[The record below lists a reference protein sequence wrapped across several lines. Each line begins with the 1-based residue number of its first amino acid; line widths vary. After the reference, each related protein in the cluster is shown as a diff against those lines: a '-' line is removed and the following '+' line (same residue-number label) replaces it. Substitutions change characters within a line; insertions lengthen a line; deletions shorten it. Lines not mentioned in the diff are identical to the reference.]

1 MGLHQAPFLFD
12 LPYDLSMQKSDS
24 QARPV
29 NLAIR
34 VLDGE
39 VKLHGGEP
47 IILLKGEIIV
57 PPGMDGEPV
66 LVRFLARD
74 ARPET
79 YERLLEMDR
88 LVLFRS
94 CIKYDAPELGMDV
107 WETNDY
113 TWIDAESEVSLQG
126 CLCRVV
132 IKTTG
137 GRERAHGDLLMP
149 DEAVR
154 LKTAEDLEAFAAR
167 HMAQSIDGVENNANC
182 LLRLYSPKTKE
193 VMPSWVYAAR
203 LEEQRETAS
212 GVKFFSVPAPF
223 EQTWKEAFVDGKQS
237 SGWPRIV
244 AAALGVTVGKLSAEH
259 EGMVE
264 LLKKDLEDG
273 QIVVEAIPGQ
283 RVRSVTGSS
292 SVRRDS
298 TVAQAAQACDEN
310 GEHRFVPMTVVL
322 QVGGARH
329 ESMMSAVLYQAV
341 PDVGYERF
349 SSKTIRTKHIP

>member
-1 MGLHQAPFLFD
+1 
-12 LPYDLSMQKSDS
+12 MQKSDS

-39 VKLHGGEP
+39 VKLHGSEP

-57 PPGMDGEPV
+57 PPGMDGKPV
-66 LVRFLARD
+66 LVRFLARN
-74 ARPET
+74 AHPEAV
-79 YERLLEMDR
+79 ERLLEVDR
-88 LVLFRS
+88 LVLFRN
-94 CIKYDAPELGMDV
+94 CVKYQALESGVDL
-107 WETNDY
+107 WETY
-113 TWIDAESEVSLQG
+113 EYSWIDAESEIALQG

-137 GRERAHGDLLMP
+137 GRERPYGDLLMP
-149 DEAVR
+149 DKAVR
-154 LKTAEDLEAFAAR
+154 LRTAEDLVAFASR
-167 HMAQSIDGVENNANC
+167 YMAQSIDGVENNSNC

-203 LEEQRETAS
+203 LEERRDTAN

-244 AAALGVTVGKLSAEH
+244 AAALGVTVGKLSADH
-259 EGMVE
+259 EGMVD
-264 LLKKDLEDG
+264 LLRKDLEG
-273 QIVVEAIPGQ
+273 EQIVVEAIPGQ
-283 RVRSVTGSS
+283 RVRSVTGSAI
-292 SVRRDS
+292 VRRDS
-298 TVAQAAQACDEN
+298 TLALAAQACEEN
-310 GEHRFVPMTVVL
+310 GEHRFVPMTVAL

-329 ESMMSAVLYQAV
+329 ESMLTAVLYQAV
-341 PDVGYERF
+341 PDVDYERF
-349 SSKTIRTKHIP
+349 SAKTIRTKNIP